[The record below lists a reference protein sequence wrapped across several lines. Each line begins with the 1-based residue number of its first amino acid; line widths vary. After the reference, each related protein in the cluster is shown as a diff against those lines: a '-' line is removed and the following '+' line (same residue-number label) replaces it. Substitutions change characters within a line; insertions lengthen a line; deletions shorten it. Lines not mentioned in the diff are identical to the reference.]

1 MATWK
6 NLDKLNAYAR
16 LQAVKPVDLASVMS
30 GENGADRVKK
40 YSVPMAAGLTYNYA
54 AKAVN
59 DEILDVLAEL
69 ADEAELTEKYAE
81 LYTEL

>member
-30 GENGADRVKK
+30 GENGADRVKNTARLWQP
-40 YSVPMAAGLTYNYA
+40 V
-54 AKAVN
+54 
-59 DEILDVLAEL
+59 
-69 ADEAELTEKYAE
+69 
-81 LYTEL
+81 